1 MHYFRGH
8 FVHLLVIVMLQ
19 LLELI
24 LPPALLELD
33 PQLPGIP
40 VLPLSLEYLIEDR
53 QDHHGQGLLGEVN
66 VKVGDQLRHQLEVVH
81 GGINP
86 LIGVDGEV
94 LDNVHELPP
103 DCPYR

>member
-1 MHYFRGH
+1 MHNFRGH

-19 LLELI
+19 LLELV
-24 LPPALLELD
+24 LPTALLEFD

-40 VLPLSLEYLIEDR
+40 GLPFSLEYLVKDR
-53 QDHHGQGLLGEVN
+53 QDHHGQGLLGEVD
-66 VKVGDQLRHQLEVVH
+66 VKVGDQLGHQFKVVH

-94 LDNVHELPP
+94 LHDVHELSP